1 VLFDVQV
8 AERDGWEVATVVGDV
23 DLATLPR
30 LWAALEPLV
39 SPNVAIDLQA
49 VAWFDPVC
57 SGALVASA
65 QRARRRGG
73 RLVVLG
79 GTPVSSLLADTHLDQ
94 VIEVL
99 DELPPSAGAP
109 RSPRPSP

>member
-8 AERDGWEVATVVGDV
+8 AERGGWTVATVVGDV

-30 LWAALEPLV
+30 LWAALEPLGG
-39 SPNVAIDLQA
+39 PQLAIDMRG

-73 RLVVLG
+73 RLVVVG
-79 GTPVSSLLADTHLDQ
+79 GAPIAGLLVDTRLDQ
-94 VIEVL
+94 VLEVVG
-99 DELPPSAGAP
+99 ELPPSPGGPAGL
-109 RSPRPSP
+109 